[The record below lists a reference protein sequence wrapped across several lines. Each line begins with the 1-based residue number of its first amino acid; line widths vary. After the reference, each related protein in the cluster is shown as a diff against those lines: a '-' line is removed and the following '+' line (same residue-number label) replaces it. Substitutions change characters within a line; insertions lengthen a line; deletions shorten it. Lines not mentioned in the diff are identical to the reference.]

1 MGRKRDK
8 GNETKC
14 DNGQTSIH
22 SDKRH
27 IHVGGD
33 LWYHWNRILL
43 YIYKSAWQKLKKDG
57 KSSYFTDKKCKNR
70 RERLLSRLQFKFY
83 VFFLF
88 PNWTHLPFETSP
100 GTGDKSLACLSLS
113 LPHSGT
119 IRLNYYLLLLITYY
133 WTIIIC
139 THLKPVCTL
148 RYRSTYVWCSLIILP
163 FQFKE
168 AYRRSN
174 MFFRVNVCA

>member
-1 MGRKRDK
+1 MFAITYLLYSVFFLWREWTMGRKRDK

-83 VFFLF
+83 VFFLVSKL
-88 PNWTHLPFETSP
+88 NASP
-100 GTGDKSLACLSLS
+100 IWDISGNERQVSGLSLS
-113 LPHSGT
+113 LSLSLSPSLWYHS
-119 IRLNYYLLLLITYY
+119 
-133 WTIIIC
+133 
-139 THLKPVCTL
+139 P
-148 RYRSTYVWCSLIILP
+148 
-163 FQFKE
+163 
-168 AYRRSN
+168 
-174 MFFRVNVCA
+174 

>member
-1 MGRKRDK
+1 MGKL
-8 GNETKC
+8 
-14 DNGQTSIH
+14 QYIVTSGTFMWEAIY
-22 SDKRH
+22 D
-27 IHVGGD
+27 IIEIE
-33 LWYHWNRILL
+33 YY
-43 YIYKSAWQKLKKDG
+43 YIYIKVPDKNWRKTVNLLISQIKSARIEG
-57 KSSYFTDKKCKNR
+57 KGFCLVCNLSFT
-70 RERLLSRLQFKFY
+70 F
-83 VFFLF
+83 FFLF